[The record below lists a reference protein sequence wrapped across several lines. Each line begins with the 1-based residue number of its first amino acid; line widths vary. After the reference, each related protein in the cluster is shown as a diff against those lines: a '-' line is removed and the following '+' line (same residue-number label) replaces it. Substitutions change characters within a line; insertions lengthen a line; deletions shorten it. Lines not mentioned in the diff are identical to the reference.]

1 VYDKNGNAGWEVN
14 SILDRRKST
23 IKSKGV
29 DYLCEWL
36 PLGMYPNDWV
46 HQDDMG
52 VGLAEMIDD
61 FDKSFDS
68 TKKVLPE
75 VMCEKMLSY

>member
-1 VYDKNGNAGWEVN
+1 
-14 SILDRRKST
+14 
-23 IKSKGV
+23 
-29 DYLCEWL
+29 
-36 PLGMYPNDWV
+36 MYPNDWV